1 VSTGY
6 DIAAHIGFKPA
17 LSPVGLRVEGMFNQF
32 DLKGT
37 GTDFKAKILAG
48 TANLVIMSSAA
59 PGSMRPYFIGGA
71 GVYNLK
77 LSSSSLN
84 ASSDSETKFGLN
96 GGAGL
101 DLALS
106 GINVFAEARYHH
118 VFSKDDATGANNTAF
133 VPLVVWPLALQ
144 YGGVVAPAPGG
155 GGVIEAAFG
164 AVLQRSIPARIFG
177 ASLIWW
183 RFYTFYAY
191 LPLGA
196 LAAGRTVLRALRQG
210 RRRHGHL
217 HEAHITGQYP
227 VAAKP

>member
-1 VSTGY
+1 MSGLSSLHRAAFTLVASALVPTMLAAQATTRPTFGVSAGAAFPTSDFGDAVNTGY

-37 GTDFKAKILAG
+37 GNDIKAKIIAG
-48 TANLVIMSSAA
+48 TANLVVMSSAA

-133 VPLVVWPLALQ
+133 VPLVV
-144 YGGVVAPAPGG
+144 GV
-155 GGVIEAAFG
+155 
-164 AVLQRSIPARIFG
+164 
-177 ASLIWW
+177 
-183 RFYTFYAY
+183 RF
-191 LPLGA
+191 
-196 LAAGRTVLRALRQG
+196 
-210 RRRHGHL
+210 
-217 HEAHITGQYP
+217 
-227 VAAKP
+227 

>member
-1 VSTGY
+1 MSGLSSLHRAAFTLVASALVPTMLAAQATTRPTFGVSGGVAFPTGDFGDAVSTGY
-6 DIAAHIGFKPA
+6 DIAAHIGYKPA

-84 ASSDSETKFGLN
+84 ASSNSETKFGLN

-118 VFSKDDATGANNTAF
+118 VFSKDDATGANNTGF
-133 VPLVVWPLALQ
+133 VPLVV
-144 YGGVVAPAPGG
+144 GV
-155 GGVIEAAFG
+155 
-164 AVLQRSIPARIFG
+164 
-177 ASLIWW
+177 
-183 RFYTFYAY
+183 RF
-191 LPLGA
+191 
-196 LAAGRTVLRALRQG
+196 
-210 RRRHGHL
+210 
-217 HEAHITGQYP
+217 
-227 VAAKP
+227 